1 MKELPAPLTPPDC
14 DLRDFVFMPLDVV
27 RLRDSDLAA
36 LESAEACWCAVLLW
50 CASWHQLPAASL
62 PNDDRILA
70 QLAGFGKV
78 VKEWMRV
85 RSGALRG
92 WVLCSD
98 ERLYHPVV
106 ATKARDAWM
115 QKLQQR
121 WRTECARVKKHNQRH
136 GDNMQCPTFE
146 EFLSAGTRLVVL
158 RDTDEESGE
167 TTAPRPHPVPR
178 ETGSKG
184 EGEGQGEFLKN
195 PQPRD
200 ESLNP
205 FDTP

>member
-1 MKELPAPLTPPDC
+1 
-14 DLRDFVFMPLDVV
+14 MPLDVV

-62 PNDDRILA
+62 PNDDRVLA

-78 VKEWMRV
+78 VKEWLRV
-85 RSGALRG
+85 REGALRG
-92 WVLCSD
+92 WIECTD
-98 ERLYHPVV
+98 GRLYHRVI
-106 ATKARDAWM
+106 AEKACEAWR

-121 WRTECARVKKHNQRH
+121 WKTECARIKKHNQRH
-136 GDNMQCPTFE
+136 GDNVQCPTFE
-146 EFLSAGTRLVVL
+146 QFLSCGKSLVVP
-158 RDTDEESGE
+158 RDNNDESEE
-167 TTAPRPHPVPR
+167 TYDRRPQPVPR

-200 ESLNP
+200 ESSNP
-205 FDTP
+205 FDKP